1 MTELIITK
9 VGKASIVG
17 ISQHLCFY
25 NASIMGTFIPTAM
38 FGHFYHKDVIKPA
51 PFEIKA
57 DMTAQIVKGEE
68 GLLGIIVSNSLI
80 NGTVV
85 PTTPFVEAN
94 LLVNGF
100 HQKGDCINSDVDAM
114 SHWDSWIKNYNIDKI
129 IDERGKSPVAINVD
143 RDGGIILPP

>member
-1 MTELIITK
+1 MTELIIAK
-9 VGKASIVG
+9 VKRANIVG
-17 ISQHLCFY
+17 ISQHLCFK
-25 NASIMGTFIPTAM
+25 NARIMGTFIPTAM
-38 FGHFYHKDVIKPA
+38 FGHFYHKDVIEPA

-80 NGTVV
+80 DGTVV

-94 LLVNGF
+94 LLVNGY
-100 HQKGDCINSDVDAM
+100 HHKGDCIDDAM
-114 SHWDSWIKNYNIDKI
+114 SHWDSWVKNYNIDKI
-129 IDERGKSPVAINVD
+129 IDERGKSPVTINVD